1 MMAHY
6 TKDIFIKI
14 SIMEKARKHGN
25 LEIHMKV
32 TIKMVIY
39 TVMGN
44 LFGLKRKAK
53 L

>member
-1 MMAHY
+1 MAHY

-14 SIMEKARKHGN
+14 SITERARKHGN
-25 LEIHMKV
+25 LETHMKV

-39 TVMGN
+39 MVMGN
-44 LFGLKRKAK
+44 LLGLKRKVK